1 MHLLTG
7 ADDEGLLMTAPFGQA
22 GTAKYVLLTTFRKD
36 GTPVSSPLW
45 AALDGDKLLMWT
57 VTDSWKVKRLRRD
70 PAVVVQACDVRGK
83 QTYGDPVSG
92 TAEIL
97 DDAGSDRA
105 RAVVQKKYGILGWV
119 TVKGS
124 VLRRGKS
131 GSVGLAITA
140 DAV

>member
-1 MHLLTG
+1 
-7 ADDEGLLMTAPFGQA
+7 MTTPFGQA
-22 GTAKYVLLTTFRKD
+22 GTAKYVQLTTFRKD

-57 VTDSWKVKRLRRD
+57 VTDSWKVKRLRRN

-92 TAEIL
+92 TAQIL
-97 DDAGSDRA
+97 DTPGSDHA
-105 RAVVQKKYGILGWV
+105 RDVVQKKYGLLGWV

-124 VLRRGKS
+124 LLRRGKK
-131 GSVGLAITA
+131 GTVGLAITA
-140 DAV
+140 SS

>member
-1 MHLLTG
+1 
-7 ADDEGLLMTAPFGQA
+7 MTTPFGQA
-22 GTAKYVLLTTFRKD
+22 GTAKYVQLTTFRKD

-57 VTDSWKVKRLRRD
+57 VTDSWKVKRLRRN

-92 TAEIL
+92 TAQVL
-97 DDAGSDRA
+97 DTSGSDHA
-105 RAVVQKKYGILGWV
+105 RDVVQKKYGLLGWV

-124 VLRRGKS
+124 LLRRGKK
-131 GSVGLAITA
+131 GTVGLAITA
-140 DAV
+140 SS

>member
-1 MHLLTG
+1 
-7 ADDEGLLMTAPFGQA
+7 MTTPFGQA
-22 GTAKYVLLTTFRKD
+22 GTAKYVQLTTFRKD

-57 VTDSWKVKRLRRD
+57 VTDSWKVKRLRRN

-92 TAEIL
+92 TAQIL
-97 DDAGSDRA
+97 DTPGSDHA
-105 RAVVQKKYGILGWV
+105 RDVVQKKYGLLGWV

-124 VLRRGKS
+124 LLRRGKK
-131 GSVGLAITA
+131 GTVGLAITA
-140 DAV
+140 DN

>member
-1 MHLLTG
+1 
-7 ADDEGLLMTAPFGQA
+7 MTTPFGQA
-22 GTAKYVLLTTFRKD
+22 GTAKYVQLTTFRKD

-57 VTDSWKVKRLRRD
+57 VTDSWKVKRLRRN

-92 TAEIL
+92 TAQIL
-97 DDAGSDRA
+97 DTPGSDHA
-105 RAVVQKKYGILGWV
+105 RDVVQKKYGLLGWV

-124 VLRRGKS
+124 LLRRGKK
-131 GSVGLAITA
+131 GTVGLAITA
-140 DAV
+140 GS

>member
-1 MHLLTG
+1 MAT
-7 ADDEGLLMTAPFGQA
+7 PFGQA
-22 GTAKYVLLTTFRKD
+22 GTAKYVQLTTFRKD

-57 VTDSWKVKRLRRD
+57 VTDSWKVKRLRRN

-92 TAEIL
+92 TAQIL
-97 DDAGSDRA
+97 DTPGSDHA
-105 RAVVQKKYGILGWV
+105 RDVVQKKYGLLGWV

-124 VLRRGKS
+124 LLRRGKK
-131 GSVGLAITA
+131 GTVGLAISA
-140 DAV
+140 SS

>member
-1 MHLLTG
+1 
-7 ADDEGLLMTAPFGQA
+7 MTTPFGQA
-22 GTAKYVLLTTFRKD
+22 GTAKYVQLTTFRKD

-57 VTDSWKVKRLRRD
+57 VTDSWKVKRLRRN

-92 TAEIL
+92 TAQIL
-97 DDAGSDRA
+97 DTPGSDHA
-105 RAVVQKKYGILGWV
+105 RDVVQKKYGLLGWV

-124 VLRRGKS
+124 LLRRGKK
-131 GSVGLAITA
+131 GTVGLAITA
-140 DAV
+140 DS

>member
-22 GTAKYVLLTTFRKD
+22 GTAKYVLLTTFRK
-36 GTPVSSPLW
+36 
-45 AALDGDKLLMWT
+45 DGDKLLMWT

>member
-1 MHLLTG
+1 MAT
-7 ADDEGLLMTAPFGQA
+7 PFGQA
-22 GTAKYVLLTTFRKD
+22 GTAKYVQLTTFRKD

-57 VTDSWKVKRLRRD
+57 VTDSWKVKRLRRN

-92 TAEIL
+92 TAQIL
-97 DDAGSDRA
+97 DTPGSDHA
-105 RAVVQKKYGILGWV
+105 RDVVQKKYGLLGWV

-124 VLRRGKS
+124 LLRRGKK
-131 GSVGLAITA
+131 GTVGLAITA
-140 DAV
+140 DS

>member
-1 MHLLTG
+1 MAT
-7 ADDEGLLMTAPFGQA
+7 PFGQA
-22 GTAKYVLLTTFRKD
+22 GTAKYVQLTTFRKD

-57 VTDSWKVKRLRRD
+57 VTDSWKVKRLRRN

-92 TAEIL
+92 TAQIL
-97 DDAGSDRA
+97 DTPGSDHA
-105 RAVVQKKYGILGWV
+105 RDVVQKKYGLLGWV

-124 VLRRGKS
+124 LLRRGKK
-131 GSVGLAITA
+131 GTVGLAITA
-140 DAV
+140 SS

>member
-1 MHLLTG
+1 
-7 ADDEGLLMTAPFGQA
+7 MTTPFGQA
-22 GTAKYVLLTTFRKD
+22 GTAKYVQLTTFRKD

-57 VTDSWKVKRLRRD
+57 VTDSWKVKRLRRN

-92 TAEIL
+92 TAQIL
-97 DDAGSDRA
+97 DTPGSDHA
-105 RAVVQKKYGILGWV
+105 RDVVQKKYGLLGWV

-124 VLRRGKS
+124 LLRRGKK
-131 GSVGLAITA
+131 GTVGLAITA
-140 DAV
+140 SN

>member
-1 MHLLTG
+1 
-7 ADDEGLLMTAPFGQA
+7 MTTPFGQA
-22 GTAKYVLLTTFRKD
+22 GTAKYVQLTTFRKE

-57 VTDSWKVKRLRRD
+57 VTDSWKVKRLRCN

-92 TAEIL
+92 TAQIL
-97 DDAGSDRA
+97 DTPGSDHA
-105 RAVVQKKYGILGWV
+105 RDVVQKKYGLLGWV

-124 VLRRGKS
+124 LLRRGKK
-131 GSVGLAITA
+131 GTVGLAITA
-140 DAV
+140 DS